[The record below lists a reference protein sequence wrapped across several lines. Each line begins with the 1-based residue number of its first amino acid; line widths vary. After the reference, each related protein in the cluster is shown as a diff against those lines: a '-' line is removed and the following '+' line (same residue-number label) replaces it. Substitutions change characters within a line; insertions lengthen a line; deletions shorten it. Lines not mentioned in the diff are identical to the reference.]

1 MKSSR
6 FNDHE
11 KGNPVSQ
18 FKTRQAGNGPTP
30 AMDASTAEKNLK
42 KDPARTMIRI
52 VQSLFSPFILLTLL
66 LCGCSPQA
74 KTSYLIRDMEN
85 HPRVIQDTFSA
96 KGKSD
101 YILLDDDGYPFRLVY
116 LCENRVYN
124 FTEEPEKNFLLTS
137 FQPILDTPVEQ
148 KLSGDDRRRIWACLE
163 RKVWEEQ
170 SRVVELKRRVT
181 EERLR
186 LESDLP
192 PVLLE
197 QNRIRAEREEKK
209 RAEEEQQRRLEAEIR
224 RNEEER
230 HRKAEEEQRR
240 KAEEER
246 KIKLYGS
253 GESERVDP
261 VLPPPPIKVT
271 ERGVFLVM
279 KETSIYEDSRVDS
292 KIQGQ
297 GKKYD
302 VFDVLNTRKDQKGS
316 SWHQVLV
323 RDRIVSTKGKRSGWT
338 PEERSFWAKNKLL
351 AWVFPGDP
359 AKINN
364 AKPLKMNVEDLHFT
378 GKKVSTPD
386 RNPLYEVTYEVN
398 LEFVEQILGW
408 IEERSGIRRSDKNP
422 DEMRALLKDL
432 AYTLWPLP
440 IQTDVLRG
448 QIRTGFT
455 PEQVILSWGK
465 PDHINKTRTLVG
477 VHEQWVYGENP
488 FPNTYVYIENREV
501 KSWEFLKSGPK
512 P

>member
-1 MKSSR
+1 
-6 FNDHE
+6 
-11 KGNPVSQ
+11 
-18 FKTRQAGNGPTP
+18 
-30 AMDASTAEKNLK
+30 
-42 KDPARTMIRI
+42 
-52 VQSLFSPFILLTLL
+52 
-66 LCGCSPQA
+66 
-74 KTSYLIRDMEN
+74 ME
-85 HPRVIQDTFSA
+85 HPPRVIQDTFSA
-96 KGKSD
+96 KGISD
-101 YILLDDDGYPFRLVY
+101 YILLDDEGYPFRLVY

-124 FTEEPEKNFLLTS
+124 FIEEPEKNFLLTS
-137 FQPILDTPVEQ
+137 FQPILDTPIER
-148 KLSGDDRRRIWACLE
+148 KLSGDDRRRIWACQE

-170 SRVVELKRRVT
+170 SHVVELKRRVM

-186 LESDLP
+186 LQSVLP
-192 PVLLE
+192 LVRLE
-197 QNRIRAEREEKK
+197 QNRIRAEIEERKK
-209 RAEEEQQRRLEAEIR
+209 AEEEKQRRLETEIR

-230 HRKAEEEQRR
+230 QRKAEEEQRR
-240 KAEEER
+240 KADEER
-246 KIKLYGS
+246 KIKNYKA

-261 VLPPPPIKVT
+261 VLPPPPIKIT

-279 KETSIYEDSRVDS
+279 KETPIYEDSRIDS

-302 VFDVLNTRKDQKGS
+302 VFEVLNTRKDQRGIP
-316 SWHQVLV
+316 WHQVLV
-323 RDRIVSTKGKRSGWT
+323 RDRFVSTKGKRSGWT
-338 PEERSFWAKNKLL
+338 PEERFFWVKNKLL

-359 AKINN
+359 SKSSTV
-364 AKPLKMNVEDLHFT
+364 KPLKINVEDLQFT

-386 RNPLYEVTYEVN
+386 RNTLYEVIYEVN
-398 LEFVEQILGW
+398 LEFAERILGW
-408 IEERSGIRRSDKNP
+408 IEERNGIRRSDKNP

-448 QIRTGFT
+448 QIRVGFT

-488 FPNTYVYIENREV
+488 FPNTYVYIENGEV
-501 KSWEFLKSGPK
+501 KSWEFLRSGTK

>member
-1 MKSSR
+1 
-6 FNDHE
+6 
-11 KGNPVSQ
+11 
-18 FKTRQAGNGPTP
+18 
-30 AMDASTAEKNLK
+30 MDDSTAEKNLEK
-42 KDPARTMIRI
+42 GRIRTMIRLTI
-52 VQSLFSPFILLTLL
+52 NRFLAFILFTSSI
-66 LCGCSPQA
+66 CGCSPQA
-74 KTSYLIRDMEN
+74 KTSYLIRDME
-85 HPRVIQDTFSA
+85 HPPRVIQDTFSA
-96 KGKSD
+96 KGISD
-101 YILLDDDGYPFRLVY
+101 YILLDDEGYPFRLVY

-124 FTEEPEKNFLLTS
+124 FIEEPEKNFLLTS
-137 FQPILDTPVEQ
+137 FQPILDTPIER
-148 KLSGDDRRRIWACLE
+148 KLSGDDRRRIWACQE

-170 SRVVELKRRVT
+170 SHVVELKRRVM

-186 LESDLP
+186 LQSVLP
-192 PVLLE
+192 LIRLE
-197 QNRIRAEREEKK
+197 QNRIRAEIEERKK
-209 RAEEEQQRRLEAEIR
+209 AEEEKQRRLETEIR

-230 HRKAEEEQRR
+230 QRKAEEEQRR

-246 KIKLYGS
+246 KIKNYKA

-261 VLPPPPIKVT
+261 VLPPPPIKIT

-279 KETSIYEDSRVDS
+279 KETPIYEDSRIDS

-302 VFDVLNTRKDQKGS
+302 VFEVLNTRKDQRGIP
-316 SWHQVLV
+316 WHQVLV
-323 RDRIVSTKGKRSGWT
+323 RDRFVSTKGKRSGWT
-338 PEERSFWAKNKLL
+338 PEERFFWVKNKLL

-359 AKINN
+359 SKSSTV
-364 AKPLKMNVEDLHFT
+364 KPLKINVEDLQFT

-386 RNPLYEVTYEVN
+386 RNTLYEVIYEVN
-398 LEFVEQILGW
+398 LEFAERILGW
-408 IEERSGIRRSDKNP
+408 IEERNGIRRSDKNP

-448 QIRTGFT
+448 QIRVGFT

-488 FPNTYVYIENREV
+488 FPNTYVYIENGEV
-501 KSWEFLKSGPK
+501 KSWEFLRSGTK

>member
-1 MKSSR
+1 
-6 FNDHE
+6 
-11 KGNPVSQ
+11 
-18 FKTRQAGNGPTP
+18 
-30 AMDASTAEKNLK
+30 MDASTVEKNLE

-137 FQPILDTPVEQ
+137 FQPILDTPVER

-186 LESDLP
+186 LESDLL
-192 PVLLE
+192 PVLLD

-279 KETSIYEDSRVDS
+279 KETSIYDDPRVDS

-364 AKPLKMNVEDLHFT
+364 AKSLKMNVEDLHF
-378 GKKVSTPD
+378 
-386 RNPLYEVTYEVN
+386 
-398 LEFVEQILGW
+398 
-408 IEERSGIRRSDKNP
+408 
-422 DEMRALLKDL
+422 
-432 AYTLWPLP
+432 
-440 IQTDVLRG
+440 RG
-448 QIRTGFT
+448 R
-455 PEQVILSWGK
+455 
-465 PDHINKTRTLVG
+465 
-477 VHEQWVYGENP
+477 
-488 FPNTYVYIENREV
+488 
-501 KSWEFLKSGPK
+501 
-512 P
+512 

>member
-1 MKSSR
+1 
-6 FNDHE
+6 
-11 KGNPVSQ
+11 
-18 FKTRQAGNGPTP
+18 
-30 AMDASTAEKNLK
+30 MDDSTAQKNLEK
-42 KDPARTMIRI
+42 APVRTMIRFPSNI
-52 VQSLFSPFILLTLL
+52 FLPFMLFILSI
-66 LCGCSPQA
+66 CGCSPQA

-85 HPRVIQDTFSA
+85 PPLVIQDTFLV

-124 FTEEPEKNFLLTS
+124 FNEEPEKNFILTS
-137 FQPILDTPVEQ
+137 FQPILDTPIEQ

-186 LESDLP
+186 LENDLP
-192 PVLLE
+192 LIRLE
-197 QNRIRAEREEKK
+197 QNRIRAEIEEKK
-209 RAEEEQQRRLEAEIR
+209 RAEEEKRQRLEAEIR

-230 HRKAEEEQRR
+230 QRKAEEEQRR

-246 KIKLYGS
+246 KIKFYKAGDR
-253 GESERVDP
+253 EREDP
-261 VLPPPPIKVT
+261 ASPPPSLKSS

-279 KETSIYEDSRVDS
+279 KETPIYEDSRIES
-292 KIQGQ
+292 KTQGQ

-302 VFDVLNTRKDQKGS
+302 VFEVLNTRKDQKGGV
-316 SWHQVLV
+316 WHQVLV
-323 RDRIVSTKGKRSGWT
+323 RDRFVSTKGKRSGWT
-338 PEERSFWAKNKLL
+338 PEERSFWVKNKLL

-359 AKINN
+359 ARSITV
-364 AKPLKMNVEDLHFT
+364 KPLKMNVEDLQFT
-378 GKKVSTPD
+378 GKKISIPD
-386 RNPLYEVTYEVN
+386 KNTFYEVTYEVN
-398 LEFVEQILGW
+398 LEFTERILGW
-408 IEERSGIRRSDKNP
+408 IEENHGIRRSDKNP

-440 IQTDVLRG
+440 IQTDILRG

-455 PEQVILSWGK
+455 PEQVTLSWGK

-488 FPNTYVYIENREV
+488 FPNTYVYIENGEV
-501 KSWEFLKSGPK
+501 KSWEFLKSGTK